1 MRELFSDKIKRM
13 AKSTDYNSNWRKVAS
28 TIYKKPIDS
37 KIFGMVE
44 LDVTELERYIA
55 EKRKTGVKT
64 TLTYLITL
72 IIGRAIRQEVPELN
86 TYVRRGKI
94 IQRDKVDATVSV
106 LLPGGQMGSVKVENS
121 DQLTTAEIS
130 DFIGK
135 KISESRKG
143 NENDTMQAKSLL
155 AKLPWPFRNWLFKI
169 YQTITIHWGIS
180 VPGIGLD
187 STSFGSYV
195 VSNIG
200 TVGLDTGYG
209 SLLPSSN
216 ISFVFIL
223 GSINKKP
230 VVIDDKIEIRRVM
243 WLSSTLDHR
252 VVDGSHGGSLFRVI
266 KQIAKKPEILDEKPD
281 PSTAAF

>member
-1 MRELFSDKIKRM
+1 MDNNIE
-13 AKSTDYNSNWRKVAS
+13 YNSNWRKVAS

-44 LDVTELERYIA
+44 LDVTELERYVA
-55 EKRKTGVKT
+55 EKRKEGVKT
-64 TLTYLITL
+64 TLTYLITQ
-72 IIGRAIRQEVPELN
+72 IIGRGIRQEVPELN
-86 TYVRRGKI
+86 TYVKRGKI
-94 IQRDKVDATVSV
+94 MQREKVDATVSV
-106 LLPGGQMGSVKVENS
+106 LLPGGQMGSVKIENA
-121 DQLTTAEIS
+121 DQLTTAEVS
-130 DFIGK
+130 VFIGK
-135 KISESRKG
+135 KIAESRKG
-143 NENDTMQAKSLL
+143 DENDAMQSKSLL
-155 AKLPWPFRNWLFKI
+155 AKLPWPIRNWFFKI

-187 STSFGSYV
+187 SNSFGSFI

-252 VVDGSHGGSLFRVI
+252 VVDGSHGGRLFRVI
-266 KQIAKKPEILDEKPD
+266 KRMAKNPEILDLKPD
-281 PSTAAF
+281 PASAIF

>member
-1 MRELFSDKIKRM
+1 M
-13 AKSTDYNSNWRKVAS
+13 AEILNYNNNWRKVAS

-44 LDVTELERYIA
+44 LDVTELENYVA
-55 EKRKTGVKT
+55 KKRKEGIKT

-72 IIGRAIRQEVPELN
+72 IVGRGIRQAAPELN
-86 TYVRRGKI
+86 TYVKRGKI
-94 IQRDKVDATVSV
+94 VQRQQVDATVSV
-106 LLPGGQMGSVKVENS
+106 LLPGGQMGSVKVENA

-130 DFIGK
+130 EFVGR
-135 KISESRKG
+135 KIADSRKG
-143 NENDTMQAKSLL
+143 QENETMQSKSLL
-155 AKLPWPFRNWLFKI
+155 ANVPWPFRNWLFKI
-169 YQTITIHWGIS
+169 YQTVTIHWGIS
-180 VPGIGLD
+180 MPYFGLD
-187 STSFGSYV
+187 SNSFGSYI

-223 GSINKKP
+223 GSIEKKP
-230 VVIDDKIEIRRVM
+230 RVVNDEIVARRVM

-252 VVDGSHGGSLFRVI
+252 VVDGSHGGMLFRFI
-266 KQIAKKPEILDEKPD
+266 KQIAKNPEMLDEKPD
-281 PSTAAF
+281 PSTALF

>member
-1 MRELFSDKIKRM
+1 MSDNM
-13 AKSTDYNSNWRKVAS
+13 DYNSDWRKVAS

-37 KIFGMVE
+37 KIYGMVE
-44 LDVTELERYIA
+44 LDVTELESYIA
-55 EKRKTGVKT
+55 QKRKEGIKT
-64 TLTYLITL
+64 TLTYLITI

-86 TYVRRGKI
+86 TYVRRGKVV
-94 IQRDKVDATVSV
+94 QREQVDATVSV
-106 LLPGGQMGSVKVENS
+106 LLPGGQMGSVKVENA

-130 DFIGK
+130 EEIGNNIK
-135 KISESRKG
+135 NSRKG
-143 NENDTMQAKSLL
+143 DENDAMQSKSLL

-180 VPGIGLD
+180 LPMIGLD
-187 STSFGSYV
+187 SNSFGSYI

-200 TVGLDTGYG
+200 TLGLDTGYA

-230 VVIDDKIEIRRVM
+230 VVVNDEIVIRRIM
-243 WLSSTLDHR
+243 LLSSTLDHR
-252 VVDGSHGGSLFRVI
+252 VVDGSHGGRLFRIIKQFAKNPELLDSNPDPAKSLF
-266 KQIAKKPEILDEKPD
+266 
-281 PSTAAF
+281 

>member
-1 MRELFSDKIKRM
+1 MQRE
-13 AKSTDYNSNWRKVAS
+13 T
-28 TIYKKPIDS
+28 
-37 KIFGMVE
+37 
-44 LDVTELERYIA
+44 
-55 EKRKTGVKT
+55 
-64 TLTYLITL
+64 
-72 IIGRAIRQEVPELN
+72 
-86 TYVRRGKI
+86 
-94 IQRDKVDATVSV
+94 VDATVSV
-106 LLPGGQMGSVKVENS
+106 LLPGGQMGSVKVDNA
-121 DQLTTAEIS
+121 DTITTDEIAS
-130 DFIGK
+130 FIGK
-135 KISESRKG
+135 KIAESRKG
-143 NENDTMQAKSLL
+143 NENDAMQSKSML

-180 VPGIGLD
+180 MPGIGLD
-187 STSFGSYV
+187 SNSFGAYI

-252 VVDGSHGGSLFRVI
+252 VVDGSHGGRLFRVI
-266 KQIAKKPEILDEKPD
+266 KRIAKNPEVLDLKPD
-281 PSTAAF
+281 PASAIF

>member
-1 MRELFSDKIKRM
+1 M
-13 AKSTDYNSNWRKVAS
+13 AHKTDYNSNWRKVAS
-28 TIYKKPIDS
+28 TIYKKPVDS

-55 EKRKTGVKT
+55 EKRKEGVKT

-86 TYVRRGKI
+86 TFVKRGKI
-94 IQRDKVDATVSV
+94 VQREQVDSTVSV
-106 LLPGGQMGSVKVENS
+106 LLPGGQMGSVKVENA

-130 DFIGK
+130 EFIGK
-135 KISESRKG
+135 KIAESRKG
-143 NENDTMQAKSLL
+143 IENDTMQSKSLL
-155 AKLPWPFRNWLFKI
+155 ARLPWPFRNWLFKI
-169 YQTITIHWGIS
+169 YQTITIRWGIS
-180 VPGIGLD
+180 IPGIGLD
-187 STSFGSYV
+187 SNSFGSYI

-223 GSINKKP
+223 GTIDKKP
-230 VVIDDKIEIRRVM
+230 VVVNDEIVIRRVM
-243 WLSSTLDHR
+243 WLSATLDHR
-252 VVDGSHGGSLFRVI
+252 VVDGSHGGRLFRII
-266 KQIAKKPEILDEKPD
+266 KQIAKNPEILDLKPD
-281 PSTAAF
+281 SSTAAF